1 MSTKSVNFRIDE
13 KLKDQAEALLSE
25 MGLSMSSAL
34 NLFLQQMVNKKALP
48 FIVEAADPFFSKA
61 NQDLLK
67 NRLANYSLGMV
78 NEKDIIEAD

>member
-13 KLKDQAEALLSE
+13 KLKNQADALLSE

-61 NQDLLK
+61 NQELLK
-67 NRLANYSLGMV
+67 TRLTNYSMGLV
-78 NEKDIIEAD
+78 DEKDIIEVD

>member
-13 KLKDQAEALLSE
+13 KLKDQADALLSE

-48 FIVEAADPFFSKA
+48 FIVEAADPFFSKT
-61 NQDLLK
+61 NQELLK
-67 NRLANYSLGMV
+67 NRLMNYNMGIFD
-78 NEKDIIEAD
+78 EKDIIEVD